1 MLAGPIL
8 WYCGLWDLLTETWDT
23 FLRGGLVV
31 KDIYRAGKKLQKR
44 IFKKKYQKK
53 KKKKKKNPGVIATHN
68 DQVIANIHCFRSSS
82 TNLPTLGRY
91 LGLRKGL
98 RMVTVSSKHVSFVT
112 RRPSWI
118 ETVSCH
124 FRYLSSVSAN
134 HEGSSN
140 PARNM
145 ETASSATHLRGGG
158 GNHATSTIPMMDG
171 CD

>member
-1 MLAGPIL
+1 MGFVDGDLG
-8 WYCGLWDLLTETWDT
+8 YLLTWWFSGEGHISS
-23 FLRGGLVV
+23 RV
-31 KDIYRAGKKLQKR
+31 KASTTYCQKTVPH
-44 IFKKKYQKK
+44 